1 MFLSYHSLKTEN
13 ECGLSFWVDIST
25 QMKYPALYEL
35 AQDFVA
41 APASQ
46 AYSERVFSLCG
57 DLTDRKRNR
66 ASKTLEKRVFLKMN
80 KMYI

>member
-1 MFLSYHSLKTEN
+1 MKDVQN
-13 ECGLSFWVDIST
+13 DCDLSFWLDVPT
-25 QMKYPALYEL
+25 QIKYPALYEL

-46 AYSERVFSLCG
+46 ASSERVFSLCG

-66 ASKTLEKRVFLKMN
+66 ASKNLEKRVFLKMN
-80 KMYI
+80 KMYM